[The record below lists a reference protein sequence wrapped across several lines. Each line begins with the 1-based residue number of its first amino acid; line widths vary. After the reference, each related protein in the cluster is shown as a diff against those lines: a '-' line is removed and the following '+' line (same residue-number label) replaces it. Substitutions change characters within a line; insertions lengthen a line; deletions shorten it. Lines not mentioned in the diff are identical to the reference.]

1 MEQVKRFAFLLQ
13 PKAEYKA
20 WIVTEKHF
28 FKTATNPE
36 DMRVTACFMSFWLTD
51 RATSSPAAAPDQARV
66 DIPAHCA
73 HG

>member
-1 MEQVKRFAFLLQ
+1 MFLLSRRRFDGSVKTFFSAFATPRQSSMEQVKRFAFLLQ

-36 DMRVTACFMSFWLTD
+36 DMRVTACFMGF
-51 RATSSPAAAPDQARV
+51 
-66 DIPAHCA
+66 
-73 HG
+73 

>member
-36 DMRVTACFMSFWLTD
+36 DMRVTACFMDF
-51 RATSSPAAAPDQARV
+51 
-66 DIPAHCA
+66 
-73 HG
+73 